1 MIGVRSV
8 YDHLWVRVLDVPA
21 ALGVRPWFTDDT
33 FALGVSDPLGHAE
46 GTWRIEAAD
55 GRAEVTPTDHAADLT
70 VTAET
75 LGSLYLGGVRVESLA
90 SAGRL
95 TGGREAVDR
104 LGRLMDGGPAPYSLT
119 SF

>member
-1 MIGVRSV
+1 MRGGSRRS
-8 YDHLWVRVLDVPA
+8 
-21 ALGVRPWFTDDT
+21 G
-33 FALGVSDPLGHAE
+33 
-46 GTWRIEAAD
+46 
-55 GRAEVTPTDHAADLT
+55 GRAEVTATDDDADLT

-95 TGGREAVDR
+95 TGGREAVER

>member
-1 MIGVRSV
+1 VKSV
-8 YDHLWVRVLDVPA
+8 YDHIWIRVLDVPR
-21 ALGVRPWFTDDT
+21 ALEARPWFTDDVLV
-33 FALGVSDPLGHAE
+33 LGVDDPLGHAA

-55 GRAEVTPTDHAADLT
+55 GRATVKPTEDDPDLT

-75 LGSLYLGGVRVESLA
+75 LGSLYLGGVRVDALA
-90 SAGRL
+90 NAGRL
-95 TGGREAVDR
+95 TGERDAVGR